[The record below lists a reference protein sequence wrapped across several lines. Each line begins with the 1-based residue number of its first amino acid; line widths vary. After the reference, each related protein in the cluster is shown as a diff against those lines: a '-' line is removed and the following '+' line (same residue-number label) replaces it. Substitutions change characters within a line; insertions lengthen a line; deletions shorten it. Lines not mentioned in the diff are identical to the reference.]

1 LAVHVAYINRIV
13 SCGAILAAPFEGL
26 LMLSVMDPLNLVLLV
41 IAAIVAW
48 RLWSVLGSR
57 TGLEKPPIVLQP
69 TPERPQA
76 EPRGTALEGEVL
88 EPETRKPVWFGQ
100 AEDGSDVAK
109 GLDDIA
115 NRTAGFMASSFIRG
129 ANAAYEMVL
138 EAYAKADKPALKPLL
153 SKELFDS
160 FASAIDARKS
170 QNQSATFQ
178 FVGVKSASIKR
189 AAMIGNKAQV
199 DVDFVA
205 EMISATLDQEGAVVD
220 GDAKSI
226 RTVTDLW
233 TFERDVTSKDPNWK
247 LVATDD
253 NV

>member
-1 LAVHVAYINRIV
+1 
-13 SCGAILAAPFEGL
+13 
-26 LMLSVMDPLNLVLLV
+26 MLSVMDPLNFVLLV

-69 TPERPQA
+69 APERPQA
-76 EPRGTALEGEVL
+76 EPLAPALEGDIL
-88 EPETRKPVWFGQ
+88 EPESRKPVWFGH
-100 AEDGSDVAK
+100 ASEGSEVAR
-109 GLDDIA
+109 GLDAIA
-115 NRTAGFMASSFIRG
+115 NRAAGFTASSFIRG
-129 ANAAYEMVL
+129 ASAAYEMVL

-153 SKELFDS
+153 SRELFDS
-160 FASAIDARKS
+160 FASAMDARKS

-178 FVGVKSASIKR
+178 FVGVKSATIKR
-189 AAMIGNKAQV
+189 AALNGKQAQI

-205 EMISATLDQEGAVVD
+205 EMISATMDPSGAVVD
-220 GDAKSI
+220 GDAKAI